1 MTTLCKIEQEINSV
15 ADSIYDPKT
24 AVFTFNQTKEIIQTN
39 LKMIKPIIDHLNVV
53 ECKLDRLDSRVD
65 KIERKLE
72 CLEPS
77 KPDDSL
83 RVELRALELR
93 VRKLELESKDFS
105 EEIKKLSLELHCFE
119 ERVENALKN
128 QAKEIEKLALKQECL
143 EEDVRKLVL
152 KVKELFCREDYG
164 KVIDELRCLLASMV
178 TRAEFEKLEHKVDYL
193 KKEVDELKCR
203 DYRDKR
209 IENILLRLE
218 ILEQKE
224 IYNVDKEIA
233 EIFCRLEKTVTK
245 KELEKV
251 IKRIECLENKRD
263 YNVDEKIAR
272 LEAEV
277 HELKKRVSAVEYVN
291 VEQSKK
297 IAYLES
303 VISEFKSE
311 VHCLKK
317 EFERNSVFLLNKID
331 KVESQQNSINA
342 SQEKQIKE
350 LQYENQNMRAA
361 IKRLEEAILTKDG
374 CSTNN
379 CKK

>member
-1 MTTLCKIEQEINSV
+1 MTTLCKIEKEINSV

-53 ECKLDRLDSRVD
+53 ECKLDRFECRVD
-65 KIERKLE
+65 KIEKKLE
-72 CLEPS
+72 ILEPS

-83 RVELRALELR
+83 RVELKALELK
-93 VRKLELESKDFS
+93 VKKLEAESKDFS
-105 EEIKKLSLELHCFE
+105 EDIKKIHLELRCFE
-119 ERVENALKN
+119 EKVENELKK
-128 QAKEIEKLALKQECL
+128 QANEIEKLNLKQECL
-143 EEDVRKLVL
+143 EADVKKLFY
-152 KVKELFCREDYG
+152 KIKELFSREDYG
-164 KVIDELRCLLASMV
+164 NVIDELKCMLASMV

-209 IENILLRLE
+209 IESILLRLE
-218 ILEQKE
+218 ILEQRE
-224 IYNVDKEIA
+224 IYNVDKKID

-251 IKRIECLENKRD
+251 IRRIECIENKKD

-272 LEAEV
+272 LEAEI
-277 HELKKRVSAVEYVN
+277 HDLRKRVSMVEHVN
-291 VEQSKK
+291 VEQTKK

-303 VISEFKSE
+303 LVFDLKNE

-331 KVESQQNSINA
+331 KVESHQNSINA

-350 LQYENQNMRAA
+350 LQYENQSMRNS
-361 IKRLEEAILTKDG
+361 IKRLEEALLTKDG